1 MRWKR
6 ARKSAA
12 AAEKA
17 TQAVWRARGG
27 SGLRGGPGSEDEDE
41 ALAEVNFGGGPRVLK
56 EREWRSMLALCR
68 DRIINFI
75 LLSYDSNPPLHMAS
89 KCPGNKI
96 RKNPT

>member
-56 EREWRSMLALCR
+56 EREWREEEGGLER
-68 DRIINFI
+68 ERR
-75 LLSYDSNPPLHMAS
+75 LLGERERWSGAWEE
-89 KCPGNKI
+89 
-96 RKNPT
+96 